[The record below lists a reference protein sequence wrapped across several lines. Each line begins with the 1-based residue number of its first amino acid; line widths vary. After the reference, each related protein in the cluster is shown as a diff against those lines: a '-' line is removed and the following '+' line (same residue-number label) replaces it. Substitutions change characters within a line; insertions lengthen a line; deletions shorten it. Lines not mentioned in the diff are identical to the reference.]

1 MNWVLKQQCMQI
13 NNGISWRNTFLVNPP
28 PQCLYYRD
36 QLNVVNAC
44 FLRSMSLSD
53 RLSDSLHFSLKASML
68 SLLDAPPVRAR
79 SIEVLGP
86 VDPSPPSL
94 SVNWP
99 QRHRAHLLG
108 KAPLFSQGSEGN
120 ENLISET
127 IKAA

>member
-1 MNWVLKQQCMQI
+1 MHANKQLHKLTQF
-13 NNGISWRNTFLVNPP
+13 NLSESP
-28 PQCLYYRD
+28 PQRLYYRD
-36 QLNVVNAC
+36 RLNVVNAC
-44 FLRSMSLSD
+44 FLRSMSMSD
-53 RLSDSLHFSLKASML
+53 GLSDSLYFSLKPSML

-94 SVNWP
+94 SANWP
-99 QRHRAHLLG
+99 QRHGAHLSG

-120 ENLISET
+120 ENAISET